1 MARMKQMKP
10 NEFDPA
16 VRSLGEK
23 IAKTRGGEIQG
34 PWAHMLRVPKLA
46 EKAAAYSDLFR
57 TELSLPLNVVQLA
70 VIMAA
75 RHWNAEY
82 VWAAQSPRA
91 KEAGISE
98 AAIEAIRQKKPAT
111 FTDPKEKAV
120 YDLFTELYSKQGVSD
135 AAYDAAVKALGE
147 KGLIEVINVNGF
159 YGIVATIVRTTGIPT
174 RDGAHPFGL

>member
-10 NEFDPA
+10 DEFDA
-16 VRSLGEK
+16 KTRALGDQ

-34 PWAHMLRVPKLA
+34 PWAHMLRSPKLA

-57 TELSLPLNVVQLA
+57 SELSLPLNLVQLA

-82 VWAAQSPRA
+82 VWNAQSPRA
-91 KEAGISE
+91 KAAGVSE
-98 AAIEAIRQKKPAT
+98 AAIEAIRTKKTPS
-111 FTDPKEKAV
+111 FTDPQEKAV
-120 YDLFTELYSKQGVSD
+120 YDLFSELYANQGVSD
-135 AAYDAAVKALGE
+135 ATYDAAVKALGE
-147 KGLIEVINVNGF
+147 KGLIELINVNGF
-159 YGIVATIVRTTGIPT
+159 YSIVATIVRTTGIPT